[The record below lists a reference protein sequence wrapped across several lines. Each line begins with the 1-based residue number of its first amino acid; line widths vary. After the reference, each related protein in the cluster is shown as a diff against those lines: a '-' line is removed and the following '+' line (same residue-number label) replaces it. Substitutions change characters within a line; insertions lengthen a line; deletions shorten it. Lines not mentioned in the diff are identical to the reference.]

1 MENMLKA
8 TIIVRYKEGVDDP
21 EGKTIKHT
29 LNLLGFTDVE
39 DVRVAKYYEIVLR
52 EDNEKEVE
60 EIIKKL
66 LVNPVIHDYEVR
78 VEPI

>member
-1 MENMLKA
+1 MLKA

-21 EGKTIKHT
+21 EGKSIKHSLEL
-29 LNLLGFTDVE
+29 LNFKDISEVK
-39 DVRVAKYYEIVLR
+39 VSKYYEIYL
-52 EDNEKEVE
+52 EKTLEEGKKEIE

-78 VEPI
+78 VEEI